1 MPSFLVVAVFHPTVT
16 ILFFFLCFFLC
27 STAPPGLE
35 VVPNYSGLV
44 PKQVNPLCV
53 LRSLRCVHVTEGFS
67 FYIGLLS
74 TVTGARSVSLLL
86 PLLFFVSASFRRT
99 FFFFFAFE
107 DISEVVF
114 SGSFGRE
121 RVVAS

>member
-1 MPSFLVVAVFHPTVT
+1 MRPTLSALCTRNGRVFVLHWLAFHGYRCAICESSFA
-16 ILFFFLCFFLC
+16 
-27 STAPPGLE
+27 A
-35 VVPNYSGLV
+35 
-44 PKQVNPLCV
+44 
-53 LRSLRCVHVTEGFS
+53 S
-67 FYIGLLS
+67 F
-74 TVTGARSVSLLL
+74 
-86 PLLFFVSASFRRT
+86 FFVSASFRRT